1 MKDAGL
7 PIDHT
12 YPLVLAGPSG
22 SGKTTAVREL
32 LHRRSDLRFSVSAT
46 TRASRPG
53 ERDGVDYVF
62 LERADFE
69 RMRDRGEL
77 LEWAEVHGELYGTPS
92 ENLEG
97 ARAEGAHLVLDIDV
111 QGARC
116 VRAAVPAA
124 VTIFLLPPR
133 GAWLA
138 RLRARGSETRST
150 LLLRLRTA
158 AAELGAA
165 GEFDYVLVNEDL
177 GETVNRVEAI
187 LDAEES
193 RVGRVG
199 NDLNRFVNML
209 ELELAAA
216 QAEAEAVEGE
226 EADNEGTG
234 DTQ

>member
-111 QGARC
+111 QGARS

-177 GETVNRVEAI
+177 GETVDRVEAI

-199 NDLNRFVNML
+199 NDLNRFVSML
-209 ELELAAA
+209 EMEVAAA
-216 QAEAEAVEGE
+216 QAEAVEGE
-226 EADNEGTG
+226 EAENEGTG

>member
-1 MKDAGL
+1 VRDAGV

-32 LHRRSDLRFSVSAT
+32 LRRRSDLRFSVSVT

-53 ERDGVDYVF
+53 ERAGVDYVF
-62 LERADFE
+62 LERAHFE

-97 ARAEGAHLVLDIDV
+97 AREEGAHLVLDIDV
-111 QGARC
+111 QGARL
-116 VRAAVPAA
+116 VRAAVPDA

-133 GAWLA
+133 GAWLS
-138 RLRARGSETRST
+138 RLRARGSETPST

-158 AAELGAA
+158 AEELGAA

-177 GETVNRVEAI
+177 GETVDRVEAI

-199 NDLNRFVNML
+199 NDLNRFVSML
-209 ELELAAA
+209 EMEAAAA
-216 QAEAEAVEGE
+216 QAEAVEGE
-226 EADNEGTG
+226 EAENEGTG